1 MGKGTDLAREIIE
14 MTKSYNRHI
23 ESLYREIDCL
33 RDEIK
38 YQKDRAENQK
48 DYYNKKIEEKEKT
61 LETVTDII
69 CHNIRTCTD
78 GDHYINLW
86 EESDNEFLYLIKALG
101 ITLDVSKTEREEKE
115 NED

>member
-1 MGKGTDLAREIIE
+1 MGKGTDLAKQILDMSRE
-14 MTKSYNRHI
+14 YNRNI
-23 ESLYREIDCL
+23 QYLYGEIDRL

-38 YQKDRAENQK
+38 YQKDRADNQK
-48 DYYNKKIEEKEKT
+48 DYYNKKIEEQEKT

-69 CHNIRTCTD
+69 CHSIQTCID

-86 EESDNEFLYLIKALG
+86 ENEHGFKGLIKALE
-101 ITLDVSKTEREEKE
+101 ITLDVSKTESEEKE